1 MADFDV
7 WINNTGKWIAR
18 LRCNVSDNSAGGYS
32 DINWELILVHQRLY
46 VGARTHYVWIDG
58 TQYSVSCGAINDST
72 SAAHSRTLGSGSHR
86 IYHTDGRNISVS
98 AQLNLNAKISG
109 VYKGSFSPSGSVW
122 IAQLAVNPT
131 LPTWINVSGGAGGT
145 WVNKDNPTFN
155 VSWGGA
161 SSGTYYISEYSID
174 VAKYG
179 QNNWGNSGS
188 VGVSNATGGSASRN
202 IGSVFSVNGGDKV
215 QVRVGMK
222 TNNGTWWGHIYW
234 NGVLNVYSSPTAPST
249 FTSPTSVEI
258 DTGFNLTWGGASAG
272 SNGIA
277 GYDLEARAYN
287 GSSWTGW
294 TRILNCK
301 NQSSYSVS
309 KIKDLTVNGIS
320 YSTNGE
326 NVKFQYRIRTSD
338 GTVGVSSWKNSNT
351 ISILINSPTTP
362 RKSCHYRSNK

>member
-1 MADFDV
+1 
-7 WINNTGKWIAR
+7 
-18 LRCNVSDNSAGGYS
+18 
-32 DINWELILVHQRLY
+32 
-46 VGARTHYVWIDG
+46 
-58 TQYSVSCGAINDST
+58 
-72 SAAHSRTLGSGSHR
+72 
-86 IYHTDGRNISVS
+86 
-98 AQLNLNAKISG
+98 
-109 VYKGSFSPSGSVW
+109 
-122 IAQLAVNPT
+122 
-131 LPTWINVSGGAGGT
+131 
-145 WVNKDNPTFN
+145 
-155 VSWGGA
+155 
-161 SSGTYYISEYSID
+161 
-174 VAKYG
+174 
-179 QNNWGNSGS
+179 
-188 VGVSNATGGSASRN
+188 
-202 IGSVFSVNGGDKV
+202 
-215 QVRVGMK
+215 MK

-287 GSSWTGW
+287 GSSWTDW